1 VVKSV
6 LAYKS
11 GIWREECARDF
22 TAWNSSLVDP
32 NNLRLALLSAAV
44 LGFRHGLDYDHIAAI
59 TDISSV
65 QLKVRDAMRYG
76 LLYVAGHATTI
87 ALLGAAAVVF
97 RIALPAASD
106 RWAER
111 LVGLT
116 LLVLGLYV
124 LGTFFRPSVSGS
136 STHDSSSHGSAGDGA
151 SSRGRSAH
159 SHAHPRTRITL
170 LANGALWIYWR
181 LSRIFGGTRVE
192 APQVFKD
199 GYGSR
204 STFLVGVIHGLGA
217 ETPTQILLFL
227 MAANLGG
234 TAAGLLGLLMFIV
247 GLLTMNTLM
256 CALAAG
262 LFSADKVLAWLSPA
276 GAQNPF
282 SRALGSV
289 LGAISAHAMGG
300 LTLLTSVYSIVVGA
314 IFLLGSA
321 SKLPSLTG

>member
-1 VVKSV
+1 M
-6 LAYKS
+6 
-11 GIWREECARDF
+11 
-22 TAWNSSLVDP
+22 VDP
-32 NNLRLALLSAAV
+32 VNLGPIHLGPASLRLALLSAAV

-65 QLKVRDAMRYG
+65 QLKARDAMRYG
-76 LLYVAGHATTI
+76 LLYVAGHATTVAI
-87 ALLGAAAVVF
+87 LGSAAVVF

-111 LVGLT
+111 LVGIT

-124 LGTFFRPSVSGS
+124 LGTFFHPSTSHP
-136 STHDSSSHGSAGDGA
+136 STGPST
-151 SSRGRSAH
+151 H
-159 SHAHPRTRITL
+159 SHARPRTRITL
-170 LANGALWIYWR
+170 LINGALWIYWR

-234 TAAGLLGLLMFIV
+234 TGAGLLGLLMFIA
-247 GLLTMNTLM
+247 GLLVMNTLM
-256 CALAAG
+256 CGAAAG
-262 LFSADKVLAWLSPA
+262 LFSADKILIWLSPKEGSGNA
-276 GAQNPF
+276 VARGL
-282 SRALGSV
+282 SSLLTAL
-289 LGAISAHAMGG
+289 SANALPG
-300 LTLLTSVYSIVVGA
+300 LTLLTSAYSIVVGA

-321 SKLPSLTG
+321 AKLPSLTG

>member
-1 VVKSV
+1 M

-11 GIWREECARDF
+11 GLGRAECACEF
-22 TAWNSSLVDP
+22 AAWDSSLADP
-32 NNLRLALLSAAV
+32 VNLRLALLSAAV

-65 QLKVRDAMRYG
+65 QLKARDAMRYG

-87 ALLGAAAVVF
+87 ALLGSAAVVF

-124 LGTFFRPSVSGS
+124 LGTFFRTSLFGSSSSSTSGS
-136 STHDSSSHGSAGDGA
+136 STHG
-151 SSRGRSAH
+151 H
-159 SHAHPRTRITL
+159 SHPRTRITL

-181 LSRIFGGTRVE
+181 LSLIFGGTRAE

-247 GLLTMNTLM
+247 GLLAMNTLM
-256 CALAAG
+256 CGAAAG

-276 GAQNPF
+276 GSRNPL

-289 LGAISAHAMGG
+289 LTAVSAHALGG
-300 LTLLTSVYSIVVGA
+300 LTLLTSAYSIVVGA